1 MIVAERKIIQVE
13 EKVPFKLLL
22 PLSLATYV
30 CDVRCF
36 CFSSVYFLGLTQ
48 QSFYL

>member
-22 PLSLATYV
+22 PLSLQHI
-30 CDVRCF
+30 
-36 CFSSVYFLGLTQ
+36 SSVYFWD
-48 QSFYL
+48 